1 MMVGLNTYGSR
12 LCSSKM
18 ISSRLKLIIIPI
30 ITGEGGSSGGE
41 RSPSPGPAA
50 VASSMVNES
59 ELWMLQ
65 KENTR
70 LKGECSE
77 LRGQLDQGKRERRTL
92 EEQVK
97 RLNEHTVSTNT

>member
-1 MMVGLNTYGSR
+1 
-12 LCSSKM
+12 M
-18 ISSRLKLIIIPI
+18 IRISIITISFMKAGRIHSINFLTI
-30 ITGEGGSSGGE
+30 ITGEGNSSGGE
-41 RSPSPGPAA
+41 RSPSPSPA

-65 KENTR
+65 SENAR

-77 LRGQLDQGKRERRTL
+77 LRGRVDLGQREKHTL

-97 RLNEHTVSTNT
+97 RLKEHTVSPNI